1 MQENANMEGQAKVY
15 NIRDSVVTQDRIF
28 HYYDGITRHSISV
41 STSCIPFLV
50 DFTLTICKQY
60 FRESAQDILNELNL
74 QQELLANKRG
84 ISTV

>member
-28 HYYDGITRHSISV
+28 HYYDGITRHSIS
-41 STSCIPFLV
+41 
-50 DFTLTICKQY
+50 Y